1 VEYARNLSKNLRAIR
16 GFKTQVAFSG
26 ELGITKSTLQSLE
39 KGTTSA
45 RLDTLELISSRLGIP
60 VSVLLTDELT
70 PVEHSVLLHI
80 LRGMEWYTALS
91 PNEQNS
97 LLEWL
102 QETLSVFSN
111 LSDRTGD

>member
-1 VEYARNLSKNLRAIR
+1 MEYARNLSKNLRAIR
-16 GFKTQVAFSG
+16 GFKRQVEFS
-26 ELGITKSTLQSLE
+26 EEIGITKSTLQSLE

-80 LRGMEWYTALS
+80 LRGMEWYTALPS
-91 PNEQNS
+91 NEQNS
-97 LLEWL
+97 LLQWL
-102 QETLSVFSN
+102 QETLAVFSK
-111 LSDRTGD
+111 LSDQTGT